1 MIMMRSNA
9 SRSLISRLVGLSVVI
24 ASLAGCSSLQP
35 WVKPYE
41 RAALADE
48 VMSNDRNPTI
58 GAYIDH
64 THEVREG
71 ASGAT
76 GAAGGGCGCL

>member
-1 MIMMRSNA
+1 MRYPYKLLMCA
-9 SRSLISRLVGLSVVI
+9 GLLGLLS
-24 ASLAGCSSLQP
+24 GCSSLEP

-41 RAALADE
+41 RAALAEE
-48 VMSNDRNPTI
+48 VMSNDRNPAI
-58 GAYIDH
+58 GKYTDH
-64 THEVREG
+64 IREVREG

>member
-1 MIMMRSNA
+1 MLRST
-9 SRSLISRLVGLSVVI
+9 LSRLSCLLAVT
-24 ASLAGCSSLQP
+24 AMLAGCSSLEP

-48 VMSNDRNPTI
+48 IMSNDRNPTI
-58 GAYIDH
+58 AAYTDH
-64 THEVREG
+64 VHEVREA

>member
-1 MIMMRSNA
+1 MY
-9 SRSLISRLVGLSVVI
+9 RLCGLLVLVV
-24 ASLAGCSSLQP
+24 ALSGCSSLEP

-48 VMSNDRNPTI
+48 VMSNDRNPSVT
-58 GAYIDH
+58 AYTNHIR
-64 THEVREG
+64 EVREG

>member
-1 MIMMRSNA
+1 M
-9 SRSLISRLVGLSVVI
+9 SRPVLRLSGLLVI
-24 ASLAGCSSLQP
+24 IALLSGCSSLEP

-48 VMSNDRNPTI
+48 IMSDRNPTI
-58 GAYIDH
+58 TGYANH
-64 THEVREG
+64 THEVREA

>member
-1 MIMMRSNA
+1 MRRIFMVLLA
-9 SRSLISRLVGLSVVI
+9 LTLS
-24 ASLAGCSSLQP
+24 ACSSLEP

-48 VMSNDRNPTI
+48 VMSNDRNPSVT
-58 GAYIDH
+58 AYTNHIR
-64 THEVREG
+64 EVREA

>member
-1 MIMMRSNA
+1 MR
-9 SRSLISRLVGLSVVI
+9 RLGLVLLVLTLS
-24 ASLAGCSSLQP
+24 ACSSLEP

-48 VMSNDRNPTI
+48 VMSNDRKPAVS
-58 GAYIDH
+58 AYTNHIR
-64 THEVREG
+64 EVREG
-71 ASGAT
+71 AHGAT

>member
-1 MIMMRSNA
+1 MRG
-9 SRSLISRLVGLSVVI
+9 ITLVLV
-24 ASLAGCSSLQP
+24 SLALSACSSLEP

-48 VMSNDRNPTI
+48 VMSNDRNPSI
-58 GAYIDH
+58 AAYANHIR
-64 THEVREG
+64 EVREG
-71 ASGAT
+71 GQGAT

>member
-1 MIMMRSNA
+1 M
-9 SRSLISRLVGLSVVI
+9 SRLLLRMTVAALILLGQS
-24 ASLAGCSSLQP
+24 GCSSIEP

-48 VMSNDRNPTI
+48 VMSNDRDPSIT
-58 GAYIDH
+58 AYSNHIR
-64 THEVREG
+64 EVREG
-71 ASGAT
+71 AHGAT

>member
-1 MIMMRSNA
+1 M
-9 SRSLISRLVGLSVVI
+9 SRPVLRLSGLLVII
-24 ASLAGCSSLQP
+24 ASLSGCSSLEP

-48 VMSNDRNPTI
+48 IMSDRNPTI
-58 GAYIDH
+58 TGYVNH
-64 THEVREG
+64 THEVREA

>member
-1 MIMMRSNA
+1 
-9 SRSLISRLVGLSVVI
+9 VE
-24 ASLAGCSSLQP
+24 P

-48 VMSNDRNPTI
+48 VMSNDRDPSIT
-58 GAYIDH
+58 AYSNHIR
-64 THEVREG
+64 EVREG
-71 ASGAT
+71 AHGAT

>member
-1 MIMMRSNA
+1 MIMTRQILFRMG
-9 SRSLISRLVGLSVVI
+9 GL
-24 ASLAGCSSLQP
+24 LAIVAFVSGCSSLEP

-48 VMSNDRNPTI
+48 IMSDRNPTVT
-58 GAYIDH
+58 AYFGH
-64 THEVREG
+64 VHEVREA

>member
-1 MIMMRSNA
+1 MSSVMIRIIA
-9 SRSLISRLVGLSVVI
+9 GLT
-24 ASLAGCSSLQP
+24 LMGLGGCSSIEP

-48 VMSNDRNPTI
+48 VMSNDREPSIT
-58 GAYIDH
+58 AYTNHIR
-64 THEVREG
+64 EVREG
-71 ASGAT
+71 AHGAT

>member
-1 MIMMRSNA
+1 MHRLCGL
-9 SRSLISRLVGLSVVI
+9 LILVAAFS
-24 ASLAGCSSLQP
+24 GCSSLEP

-48 VMSNDRNPTI
+48 IMSNDRNPAVTTYTNHI
-58 GAYIDH
+58 R
-64 THEVREG
+64 EVREG